1 MGPSAAQDIP
11 CHGAVYVN
19 DTRGERG
26 RQEGQP
32 KGVAVGHSHGHGEG
46 RAANGVLFWWFVVF
60 GTVRER
66 ERERER
72 GKVRESEGERE
83 RERGKREGGR
93 KAMPP

>member
-46 RAANGVLFWWFVVF
+46 RAAHGVLFWWSVVF

-72 GKVRESEGERE
+72 RRERE
-83 RERGKREGGR
+83 REREGGR